1 MFQGS
6 CSNTLKKP
14 TAKSKQIAKLNFE
27 MNSKVQNGIA
37 CLVCVRTAMPN
48 EARHCHGSNPRQ
60 HTPHKSLFEITD
72 GLCKVQDLTTRKP
85 KAVSTTITIKQIQN
99 NATATNGAL
108 SLPFFLP
115 SFLSV
120 ESGPSHAGT
129 FQFAALRHSSH
140 VFYSCSSNGGSP
152 FKVIRCCTCCQVVH
166 DGSGRCMTQLLLR
179 FRLFFE
185 FNKSGNH

>member
-14 TAKSKQIAKLNFE
+14 TAKSKHIAKLNFE

-99 NATATNGAL
+99 NATATNGI
-108 SLPFFLP
+108 SLKEIGA
-115 SFLSV
+115 S
-120 ESGPSHAGT
+120 
-129 FQFAALRHSSH
+129 
-140 VFYSCSSNGGSP
+140 
-152 FKVIRCCTCCQVVH
+152 
-166 DGSGRCMTQLLLR
+166 
-179 FRLFFE
+179 
-185 FNKSGNH
+185 